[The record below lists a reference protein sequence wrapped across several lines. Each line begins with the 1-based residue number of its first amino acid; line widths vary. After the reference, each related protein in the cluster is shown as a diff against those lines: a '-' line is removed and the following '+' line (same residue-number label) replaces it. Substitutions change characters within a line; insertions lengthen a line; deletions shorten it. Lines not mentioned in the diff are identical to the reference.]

1 VTHVRAH
8 AKINLGLVAGPRR
21 DDGLHQ
27 VATVLQRIDLAD
39 EITIEEAGMRISVRA
54 NLPAQAEPEASPEA
68 AAGQLDLL
76 PTLPP
81 VDGLDRPGLSSADL
95 EGQVVLVNVF
105 ASWCVPC
112 RVEHPVLMRL
122 AEEGVPIFGINY
134 KDAPEKA
141 QAWLAELGDPF
152 EKIGADRNGRV
163 GIEWGVYG
171 VPETFV
177 IDAEGRIRYRFVGP
191 IQARDL
197 EQTLRPIL
205 AELQP

>member
-1 VTHVRAH
+1 MTMRRLLYLIPVIVFGAVG
-8 AKINLGLVAGPRR
+8 IGLAVGLTR
-21 DDGLHQ
+21 DPG
-27 VATVLQRIDLAD
+27 
-39 EITIEEAGMRISVRA
+39 
-54 NLPAQAEPEASPEA
+54 
-68 AAGQLDLL
+68 
-76 PTLPP
+76 TLPSAL
-81 VDGLDRPGLSSADL
+81 LDRPVPAFQLPGLNGGEGFSSEDL
-95 EGQVVLVNVF
+95 KGRVSLVNVF

-134 KDAPEKA
+134 KDPPDQA

-152 EKIGADRNGRV
+152 AKIGADRDGRV

-177 IDAEGRIRYRFVGP
+177 VDAEGRIRHRHVGP

-197 EQTLRPIL
+197 EGTLLPIL
-205 AELQP
+205 ADLAP

>member
-1 VTHVRAH
+1 MTMRRLLYLIPVIVFGAVG
-8 AKINLGLVAGPRR
+8 IGLAVGLTR
-21 DDGLHQ
+21 DPG
-27 VATVLQRIDLAD
+27 
-39 EITIEEAGMRISVRA
+39 
-54 NLPAQAEPEASPEA
+54 
-68 AAGQLDLL
+68 
-76 PTLPP
+76 TLPSAL
-81 VDGLDRPGLSSADL
+81 LDRPVPAFELPAL
-95 EGQVVLVNVF
+95 EGAEGFSTEDLKGRVSLVNVF

-134 KDAPEKA
+134 KDPPD
-141 QAWLAELGDPF
+141 QAKVWLAELGDPF

-177 IDAEGRIRYRFVGP
+177 VDAEGRIRHRHVGP

-197 EQTLRPIL
+197 ERTLLPIL
-205 AELQP
+205 AELRS

>member
-1 VTHVRAH
+1 MRRLLYLIPVLVFVAVGV
-8 AKINLGLVAGPRR
+8 GLAVGLTR
-21 DDGLHQ
+21 DPG
-27 VATVLQRIDLAD
+27 
-39 EITIEEAGMRISVRA
+39 
-54 NLPAQAEPEASPEA
+54 
-68 AAGQLDLL
+68 
-76 PTLPP
+76 TLPSALLDQP
-81 VDGLDRPGLSSADL
+81 VPQFELPGLDGDGLSSEDL
-95 EGQVVLVNVF
+95 QGRVALVNVF

-134 KDAPEKA
+134 KDPPDKA
-141 QAWLAELGDPF
+141 QAWLAELGNPF

-177 IDAEGRIRYRFVGP
+177 IDAEGRIRHRHVGP
-191 IQARDL
+191 LQARDL
-197 EQTLRPIL
+197 ERTLRPVL

>member
-1 VTHVRAH
+1 MRRLLYLIPVAVFVAVG
-8 AKINLGLVAGPRR
+8 IGLAVGLTR
-21 DDGLHQ
+21 DPSTLPSALLDQ
-27 VATVLQRIDLAD
+27 PVPQF
-39 EITIEEAGMRISVRA
+39 E
-54 NLPAQAEPEASPEA
+54 LPALAGGEGLASE
-68 AAGQLDLL
+68 DLKGR
-76 PTLPP
+76 
-81 VDGLDRPGLSSADL
+81 VS
-95 EGQVVLVNVF
+95 LVNVF

-134 KDAPEKA
+134 KDPPDKA

-152 EKIGADRNGRV
+152 EKIGADRDGRV

-177 IDAEGRIRYRFVGP
+177 IDAQGRIRHRHVGP

-197 EQTLRPIL
+197 EQTLLPIL

>member
-1 VTHVRAH
+1 VRRLLYLIPIVVFA
-8 AKINLGLVAGPRR
+8 AVGIGLAVGLTR
-21 DDGLHQ
+21 DPG
-27 VATVLQRIDLAD
+27 
-39 EITIEEAGMRISVRA
+39 
-54 NLPAQAEPEASPEA
+54 
-68 AAGQLDLL
+68 
-76 PTLPP
+76 TLPSAL
-81 VDGLDRPGLSSADL
+81 LDRPVPQFELPGLDGAEGFSDEDL
-95 EGQVVLVNVF
+95 QGRVALVNVF

-112 RVEHPVLMRL
+112 RIEHPVLMRL
-122 AEEGVPIFGINY
+122 AAEGVPIFGINY
-134 KDAPEKA
+134 KDPPDKA

-152 EKIGADRNGRV
+152 AMIGADRNGRV

-177 IDAEGRIRYRFVGP
+177 IDAQGRIRHRHVGP